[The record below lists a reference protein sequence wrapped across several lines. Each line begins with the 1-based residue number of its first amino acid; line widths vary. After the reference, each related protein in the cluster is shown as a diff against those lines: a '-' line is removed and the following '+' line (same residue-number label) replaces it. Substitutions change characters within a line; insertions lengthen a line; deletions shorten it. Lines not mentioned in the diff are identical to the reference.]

1 MTKLVLLT
9 MAAQIVM
16 AAFCPYQQI
25 ILRNKGYSHSLCGVL
40 IALTQVSAIIIPL
53 IISSFSDKTS
63 RAKTFI
69 FFSALLALIF
79 SIPYLLSLNI
89 YVVIISAFIMSG
101 LLWSINPLCD
111 GFVNRA
117 LGSDTSKYGSIR
129 SMGTLSYMLVLV
141 IFSLSGF
148 PNESENKSILIALAI
163 CFTVLLIS
171 LIPVKEIKSE
181 KSKSEKEDV
190 FSISWFPKRFYI
202 FMVIIAITR
211 IAHSIVEKL
220 LSSYMVENLN
230 LGSFF
235 LLFVA
240 LGAFCEFICMF
251 LFSHLR
257 RRGVVNS
264 WHLLLLSS
272 IGLALRLILYLIP
285 SFWAF
290 FVAQMLHGLT
300 FGAAHV
306 AATGY
311 AADNVE
317 PEHYGLA
324 MTLYW
329 SLAVNFPQ
337 MLGAFGGGFII
348 ESFGYPM
355 LFLSYSIF
363 PIIGIVL
370 CFVFKK
376 DINLI
381 VAGGIKC

>member
-16 AAFCPYQQI
+16 AAYCPYQQI

-69 FFSALLALIF
+69 FISAFFALLF
-79 SIPYLLSLNI
+79 SLPYLLSLNI
-89 YVVIISAFIMSG
+89 YVVIITAFIMCG
-101 LLWSINPLCD
+101 LIWSINPLCD

-117 LGSDTSKYGSIR
+117 LGSDNSRYGSIR
-129 SMGTLSYMLVLV
+129 SMGTLSYMVVLV

-148 PNESENKSILIALAI
+148 PKETDNKSILLAMVI
-163 CFTVLLIS
+163 CFSILL
-171 LIPVKEIKSE
+171 LALLPVKEIKSE
-181 KSKSEKEDV
+181 NKKTEKSAILS
-190 FSISWFPKRFYI
+190 FSWFPKRFYI
-202 FMVIIAITR
+202 FMAIVAITR
-211 IAHSIVEKL
+211 VAHSIVEKL
-220 LSSYMVENLN
+220 LSSYMVEDLN
-230 LGSFF
+230 LGSYF

-240 LGAFCEFICMF
+240 LGAFCEFICML
-251 LFSHLR
+251 LFSKLR
-257 RRGVVNS
+257 RRGALNS
-264 WHLLLLSS
+264 WHLLLLSA
-272 IGLALRLILYLIP
+272 IGLTLRLLLYLVP

-290 FVAQMLHGLT
+290 LFAQMLHGLT
-300 FGAAHV
+300 FGANHV
-306 AATGY
+306 ASTGY
-311 AADNVE
+311 TADNVE

-348 ESFGYPM
+348 ENFGYPM

-363 PIIGIVL
+363 PLIGIVL

-381 VAGGIKC
+381 VTGGIK